1 MKYIQTPHNVKLYTL
16 NANFNPVYSINYG
29 VREFI
34 NNKNEIIINKLK

>member
-29 VREFI
+29 ACEFI
-34 NNKNEIIINKLK
+34 NNKMKL